1 MASEEEDD
9 YLTMALPDPT
19 ATKPHKHETLTERKK
34 RLAREAEAR
43 AHPKSKSELAAEAKQ
58 KREAGLQKNLLA
70 ANGSGADEPVKSKGA
85 AMMAKLGYVPGTA
98 LGAVQTSS
106 DGSKDTRLLE
116 PIGISE
122 REGRGGIGADA
133 ERKRKI
139 REEFEAREEGVKKA
153 RVDAEGYR
161 ERQAREREE
170 VRREGMLW
178 GAMRVAE
185 KLEEEDEQDVDRDGA
200 LETVQTRPKRRR
212 LQDVNVLWRGLVK
225 QREVSERDRRMRY
238 DLHQSLSMRADYNDP
253 EEDRE
258 DRIALGKKETEE
270 VDGELD
276 WDDEELAEFEGLEVV
291 ERLDRLVK
299 YLRERWRYC
308 FWCKYR
314 YPDEEM
320 EGCPGTKEE
329 DHD

>member
-106 DGSKDTRLLE
+106 DGSKDTR
-116 PIGISE
+116 P
-122 REGRGGIGADA
+122 
-133 ERKRKI
+133 
-139 REEFEAREEGVKKA
+139 
-153 RVDAEGYR
+153 
-161 ERQAREREE
+161 
-170 VRREGMLW
+170 
-178 GAMRVAE
+178 
-185 KLEEEDEQDVDRDGA
+185 